1 MKEKEIY
8 QQDVEDIQ
16 TTFYLTFILVFFV
29 KREHCC
35 TQGCL
40 QVGDRR
46 EGGGPI
52 CFSFSL
58 FCRIFQVTYI

>member
-40 QVGDRR
+40 QVGDRG
-46 EGGGPI
+46 EGGAQ
-52 CFSFSL
+52 FSFLSL
-58 FCRIFQVTYI
+58 FFVVFFK